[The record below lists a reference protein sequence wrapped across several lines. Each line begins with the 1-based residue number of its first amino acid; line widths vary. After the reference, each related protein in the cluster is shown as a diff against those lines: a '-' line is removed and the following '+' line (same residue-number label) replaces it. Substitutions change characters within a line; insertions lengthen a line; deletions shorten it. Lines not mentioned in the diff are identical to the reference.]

1 MLFRRRQQRIY
12 AENVRW
18 PDIFSYREHCES
30 NSEISSLTPE
40 PSPNDHLILFSVV
53 RNEADILPTF
63 LDHYRKLGVDRFV
76 IIDNDS
82 TDQTREILRDHQ
94 DVSLYFSEQKFA
106 TALRGRQWIDFLA
119 HRHALNRWI
128 IVVDADEML
137 TYSNCD
143 VRPLPDLIAILDSLG
158 LKRLFAPLIDLYEID
173 DELYFDAAPEVAYQN
188 RRGTCVEGGP
198 RSRMALKCGAS
209 SPFLTKY
216 PLTLYDE
223 NTCYP
228 SLHLPFPRHRNNPF
242 CFARLLHFKLTTRF
256 KRKISEALQHR
267 QYWQGSAEY
276 DVYSKWADTDLREKF
291 SKQYT
296 GSESL
301 IESRLM
307 DRVPWNGSELRP
319 YRWRKLYRS

>member
-1 MLFRRRQQRIY
+1 MFFTRRGRIY
-12 AENVRW
+12 AENIRW
-18 PDIFSYREHCES
+18 RDIFSYREHCET
-30 NSEISSLTPE
+30 NSEISLLTQE
-40 PSPNDHLILFSVV
+40 PSPNDKLIVFSVV

-76 IIDNDS
+76 IIDNNS
-82 TDQTREILRDHQ
+82 TDGTREILWNEG
-94 DVSLYFSEQKFA
+94 DVSLYFSKQKFTA
-106 TALRGRQWIDFLA
+106 ALRGRQWIDFLA
-119 HRHALNRWI
+119 RRHALDRWI

-143 VRPLPDLIAILDSLG
+143 VRPLPELIAVLNSLG

-173 DELYFDAAPEVAYQN
+173 NELYFDAAPEVAYQN

-198 RSRMALKCGAS
+198 RLRMALKCGAS

-216 PLTLYDE
+216 PVTLYDE

-228 SLHLPFPRHRNNPF
+228 SLHLPFPRDRNNPF

-256 KRKISEALQHR
+256 KRKISEALEHR

-276 DVYSKWADTDLREKF
+276 EVYSKWADTDLREKF
-291 SKQYT
+291 SKQFT
-296 GSESL
+296 GPESL
-301 IESRLM
+301 IESQLM
-307 DRVPWNGSELRP
+307 DRVPWDGSGLRP
-319 YRWRKLYRS
+319 YRWKKLCRR